1 MGQQLVEVLQ
11 QPDIFEESF
20 QSAQLPRHPEG
31 RIKAIDALMREHLG
45 LS

>member
-1 MGQQLVEVLQ
+1 MGQRLVEVLQ

-20 QSAQLPRHPEG
+20 QSAQLPRRPEG
-31 RIKAIDALMREHLG
+31 RIRAIEALIREQLG